1 MSNQHD
7 SLASNKTPGQVM
19 ALRHIILEEEVA
31 FPLIFV

>member
-19 ALRHIILEEEVA
+19 ALRHIILEEVA